1 MSIEVYGAG
10 ASGDA
15 TTTTSGESFEVT
27 GLFGGV
33 EYQFSVAARSSAGLG
48 DRSEVVRVST
58 SSAKPDPPTAT
69 HQTASSITLSWS
81 APTVGTGEASTGYQV
96 YLVTVAAGT
105 TEPVYTLV
113 YDGAGSE
120 ATSVELT
127 SLDSGSLYTYVL
139 SSLSAAGESDKSDA
153 MSASTAPGVATGLSS
168 TVQTT
173 GSIALAWTAPTI
185 PSGAAV
191 TGYKVYSRV
200 VHSQSSVSHVFA
212 EAGVGAD
219 VVEHFL
225 DPEDQSMVLDT
236 LVYDGRNDVTTAT
249 DPSTELNGLQGG
261 SLYTYLVGA
270 LSDAGESDRSASLAV
285 STAAPAP
292 TGLVSV
298 SQTTTGMELSWTA
311 PEVTSGE
318 AVTGYK
324 VYRDDGAGGA
334 VDVVAYDSRENSG
347 DFVSTSCSVSGLTG
361 GLTYTYEVSAL
372 SLAGESDRSSSMTS
386 PTSPLQVSG
395 VGSTSQTTGSITL
408 SWSAPSATVGNE
420 ASGYMVYHNDGVGG
434 SEMSTVGY
442 DGSSS
447 TSTSGTIT
455 GLVGGREYSF
465 VVSALSHGGEGDV
478 SDVLLQ
484 STSPAAPTALA
495 STVQTTTS
503 ISLSW
508 TAPVTETGGAG
519 VTGYVLYLSLIHI

>member
-1 MSIEVYGAG
+1 M
-10 ASGDA
+10 
-15 TTTTSGESFEVT
+15 
-27 GLFGGV
+27 
-33 EYQFSVAARSSAGLG
+33 
-48 DRSEVVRVST
+48 
-58 SSAKPDPPTAT
+58 
-69 HQTASSITLSWS
+69 
-81 APTVGTGEASTGYQV
+81 
-96 YLVTVAAGT
+96 
-105 TEPVYTLV
+105 
-113 YDGAGSE
+113 
-120 ATSVELT
+120 
-127 SLDSGSLYTYVL
+127 
-139 SSLSAAGESDKSDA
+139 
-153 MSASTAPGVATGLSS
+153 
-168 TVQTT
+168 
-173 GSIALAWTAPTI
+173 
-185 PSGAAV
+185 
-191 TGYKVYSRV
+191 
-200 VHSQSSVSHVFA
+200 
-212 EAGVGAD
+212 
-219 VVEHFL
+219 
-225 DPEDQSMVLDT
+225 
-236 LVYDGRNDVTTAT
+236 
-249 DPSTELNGLQGG
+249 
-261 SLYTYLVGA
+261 
-270 LSDAGESDRSASLAV
+270 
-285 STAAPAP
+285 
-292 TGLVSV
+292 SV

-408 SWSAPSATVGNE
+408 SWSAPSATGGNE
-420 ASGYMVYHNDGVGG
+420 ASGYMVYHDDGVGG

-465 VVSALSHGGEGDV
+465 VVSALSRGGEGDV

-519 VTGYVLYLSLIHI
+519 VTGYVLYRNDGSTDGPVSIEVPGASGGATTTTSGESFEVTGLSGGVEYQFSVAARSSAGLGDRSEVVRVSTSSAKPDPPTATHQTASSITLSWSAPTVGTGEASTGYQVYMVTVAAGTTEPVYTVVYDGAGSEATSVELTSLDSGSLYTYVLSSLSA

>member
-1 MSIEVYGAG
+1 MGYDGSSSTSTSGTITGLVGGREYSFVVSALSRGGEGDVSDVLLQSTSPAAPTALASTVQTTTSISLSWTAPVTETGGAGVTGYVLYRNDGSTDGAVSIEVYGAG

-27 GLFGGV
+27 GLSGGV

-96 YLVTVAAGT
+96 YMVTVAAGT
-105 TEPVYTLV
+105 TEPVYTVV
-113 YDGAGSE
+113 YDGTGSE

-153 MSASTAPGVATGLSS
+153 MSASTAPGVATGLTS

-191 TGYKVYSRV
+191 TGYKVYARV
-200 VHSQSSVSHVFA
+200 VHSQSSVSDVFA

-249 DPSTELNGLQGG
+249 DPSTELNNLQGG

-311 PEVTSGE
+311 PEVSTGE
-318 AVTGYK
+318 AVTGY
-324 VYRDDGAGGA
+324 
-334 VDVVAYDSRENSG
+334 
-347 DFVSTSCSVSGLTG
+347 
-361 GLTYTYEVSAL
+361 
-372 SLAGESDRSSSMTS
+372 
-386 PTSPLQVSG
+386 
-395 VGSTSQTTGSITL
+395 
-408 SWSAPSATVGNE
+408 
-420 ASGYMVYHNDGVGG
+420 
-434 SEMSTVGY
+434 
-442 DGSSS
+442 
-447 TSTSGTIT
+447 
-455 GLVGGREYSF
+455 
-465 VVSALSHGGEGDV
+465 
-478 SDVLLQ
+478 
-484 STSPAAPTALA
+484 
-495 STVQTTTS
+495 
-503 ISLSW
+503 
-508 TAPVTETGGAG
+508 
-519 VTGYVLYLSLIHI
+519 